1 MVIPLA
7 RLRIEALLVFRIV
20 SSGLL
25 DRIDRIQRCED
36 SSKFGDMTELKKEGD
51 ENG

>member
-7 RLRIEALLVFRIV
+7 RLRIEALLAFRIV

-25 DRIDRIQRCED
+25 DRIQKCED
-36 SSKFGDMTELKKEGD
+36 SSRFGDMTDLKKEGD
-51 ENG
+51 ESG